1 MQEKTIVGTRPSL
14 RSVRVTAHPK
24 PTSDVA
30 RLSVQYKMPGN
41 VITAR
46 VTYGA

>member
-1 MQEKTIVGTRPSL
+1 MQEKTIVGTRPSF
-14 RSVRVTAHPK
+14 RSVKVTAQAK
-24 PTSDVA
+24 PTSEVV